1 MKPKY
6 KSVAG
11 MKGIEEKS
19 LPGGDPAGHGEVLC
33 SGVGWTAGHRR
44 RRWLDCWDTGGGE
57 GLCSWTRSGEWGGLA
72 LGTAE

>member
-19 LPGGDPAGHGEVLC
+19 LPGRDPAGHGEVLC
-33 SGVGWTAGHRR
+33 SGVGWTAGTQAAAAVGLLGHRKLGHR
-44 RRWLDCWDTGGGE
+44 RRWLVLVDE
-57 GLCSWTRSGEWGGLA
+57 I
-72 LGTAE
+72 